1 MTNPD
6 LIVVATFTSR
16 QEANLARSA
25 LEAGGIYS
33 IVFAD
38 DAGGVQPGFWEGRG
52 VAVIVRKDDEQAARE
67 ILNVAA
73 KRDTSE

>member
-1 MTNPD
+1 MSSPD
-6 LIVVATFTSR
+6 LTVVATFTSR
-16 QEANLARSA
+16 QEADLAKSA

-52 VAVIVRKDDEQAARE
+52 VAVIVRKEDEQAARE

-73 KRDTSE
+73 RREANE